1 MVSRLFSS
9 AIALRIAF
17 FCFHCPVILG
27 GVLIAGVVGDA
38 LCRGFIMENVGQ
50 LRFVPRGI
58 GFLDELTEDN
68 DAFLPENSRFRL
80 LLF

>member
-1 MVSRLFSS
+1 MALSREAFVFNGFAAFPS

-38 LCRGFIMENVGQ
+38 LCRGVIMENAGHHWRLVEQ
-50 LRFVPRGI
+50 NLRK
-58 GFLDELTEDN
+58 TWQ
-68 DAFLPENSRFRL
+68 
-80 LLF
+80 